1 MAATAAV
8 SQVRVAEK
16 ERAVAVLAG
25 ATSDISR
32 KMRSYGSVCL
42 RVLGG
47 SMTPWIRSGDLVFIK
62 RYDFER
68 VSAGDVILFEREGR
82 FFVHRM
88 IGREQTVQ
96 AREKV
101 VRLITK
107 GDALDG
113 QDTPVSREEFLG
125 RAIRVNRRH
134 RHIDL
139 ESINRIVLGRIV
151 ARFSRMSPLLYRP
164 LRFAK
169 HLSLARR

>member
-8 SQVRVAEK
+8 SQICVAE
-16 ERAVAVLAG
+16 EQRAVLAPAG
-25 ATSDISR
+25 SVSEISR
-32 KMRSYGSVCL
+32 KIRSQGSLCL

-68 VSAGDVILFEREGR
+68 VSPGQVLLFERDGR

-88 IGREQTVQ
+88 IGR
-96 AREKV
+96 ARSIRPGEKV
-101 VRLITK
+101 AWLITK

-113 QDTPVSREEFLG
+113 LDAPVSPEEFLG
-125 RAIRVNRRH
+125 RATRIHRGH

-139 ESINRIVLGRIV
+139 ESFNHVSVGRIV
-151 ARFSRMSPLLYRP
+151 ARFSRWSPLVYRP

-169 HLSLARR
+169 HLFSQ

>member
-1 MAATAAV
+1 
-8 SQVRVAEK
+8 
-16 ERAVAVLAG
+16 
-25 ATSDISR
+25 
-32 KMRSYGSVCL
+32 MRLQGSVCL

-68 VSAGDVILFEREGR
+68 VSAGDVVLFEREGR
-82 FFVHRM
+82 FFVHRIM
-88 IGREQTVQ
+88 GPEQTVR
-96 AREKV
+96 AGEKV

-113 QDTPVSREEFLG
+113 LDAPVSPEEFLG
-125 RAIRVNRRH
+125 RATRIHRGH

-139 ESINRIVLGRIV
+139 ESFNRIVLGRIV
-151 ARFSRMSPLLYRP
+151 ARFSSMSPFLYRA

-169 HLSLARR
+169 HLFSR

>member
-25 ATSDISR
+25 ATSEISR
-32 KMRSYGSVCL
+32 KIRAQGSVCL

-62 RYDFER
+62 RFDFER
-68 VSAGDVILFEREGR
+68 VSLGDVVLFERDGR
-82 FFVHRM
+82 FFAHRM
-88 IGREQTVQ
+88 IGRAQGIR
-96 AREKV
+96 AGEKV
-101 VRLITK
+101 ARLITK

-113 QDTPVSREEFLG
+113 LDAPVSQDEFLG
-125 RAIRVNRRH
+125 RATRIHRGR

-139 ESINRIVLGRIV
+139 ESFNRIVFGRIV
-151 ARFSRMSPLLYRP
+151 ARFSRISPLLYRP

-169 HLSLARR
+169 HLFSR

>member
-8 SQVRVAEK
+8 SQIRVAEK
-16 ERAVAVLAG
+16 KRPVSVPADS
-25 ATSDISR
+25 TSEISR
-32 KMRSYGSVCL
+32 KMRLQGSVCL

-68 VSAGDVILFEREGR
+68 VSAGDVVLFERAGR

-88 IGREQTVQ
+88 MGREQTVRAGQ
-96 AREKV
+96 KV

-107 GDALDG
+107 GDALEGLDA
-113 QDTPVSREEFLG
+113 PVSPEEFLG
-125 RAIRVNRRH
+125 RATRIHRGH

-139 ESINRIVLGRIV
+139 ESLNRIVLGRIV
-151 ARFSRMSPLLYRP
+151 ARFSSMSPFLYRA

-169 HLSLARR
+169 HLFSR

>member
-8 SQVRVAEK
+8 SQVRAPEK
-16 ERAVAVLAG
+16 ERAVAVRAG
-25 ATSDISR
+25 ATSEISR
-32 KMRSYGSVCL
+32 KIRAQGSLCL

-62 RYDFER
+62 RFDFER
-68 VSAGDVILFEREGR
+68 VSVGDVILFEREGR

-88 IGREQTVQ
+88 IGHAQSIF
-96 AREKV
+96 AGEKV
-101 VRLITK
+101 RRLITK

-113 QDTPVSREEFLG
+113 LDAPVSTEEFLG
-125 RAIRVNRRH
+125 RATRVHRGR

-139 ESINRIVLGRIV
+139 ESFSRIVFGRMV
-151 ARFSRMSPLLYRP
+151 ARFSRISPLFYRP

-169 HLSLARR
+169 HLFSR

>member
-8 SQVRVAEK
+8 SQIRVAEK
-16 ERAVAVLAG
+16 ERPVSNQADS
-25 ATSDISR
+25 TSEISR
-32 KMRSYGSVCL
+32 RMRLQGSVCL
-42 RVLGG
+42 RLLGG

-68 VSAGDVILFEREGR
+68 VSAGDVILFERDGR
-82 FFVHRM
+82 LFVHRM
-88 IGREQTVQ
+88 TGREETVR
-96 AREKV
+96 ADERV

-113 QDTPVSREEFLG
+113 LDAPVSAGEFRG
-125 RAIRVNRRH
+125 RATRIHRGH

-139 ESINRIVLGRIV
+139 ESFNRIVLGRIV
-151 ARFSRMSPLLYRP
+151 ARFSRMSPFLYRP

-169 HLSLARR
+169 HLFSR